1 MQLESCNQDSDD
13 VVTAYMLQS
22 LKELLDLVL
31 KYSAYLPSYKDDGD
45 EHISFLKSLGETL
58 LCYKTES
65 GERLCVFEILFNLN
79 HHVFHDKLPR
89 VLSEIALVSNIDRS
103 KKQTSIL
110 MCTISKT
117 YEQLRQLT
125 HLINALLV
133 SATSCPHELNGKDGT
148 QISRISNVTLS
159 DRPFVH
165 SISQAIQCSPSGRAK
180 ELWLFLNDYIG
191 TIVKENADEQKHL
204 IQFVTEIFILIIR
217 AIKINKYNAKEIQE
231 CCEQSTRSCV
241 FFLLGRDE
249 KTLTKKEQFQPFDQT
264 SPILN
269 IGLHL
274 YGWLVDVHS
283 KCCFWLN
290 EMPHETKDDNEE
302 MDNVS
307 SSYSSIIPSL
317 LSSIK
322 VILER
327 QDVQNLTNT
336 ISLIGSLQHLS
347 SFTAIAFIYLSAA
360 TI

>member
-1 MQLESCNQDSDD
+1 
-13 VVTAYMLQS
+13 
-22 LKELLDLVL
+22 
-31 KYSAYLPSYKDDGD
+31 
-45 EHISFLKSLGETL
+45 
-58 LCYKTES
+58 
-65 GERLCVFEILFNLN
+65 
-79 HHVFHDKLPR
+79 
-89 VLSEIALVSNIDRS
+89 
-103 KKQTSIL
+103 

-204 IQFVTEIFILIIR
+204 IQFVTEIFMLIIR

-249 KTLTKKEQFQPFDQT
+249 RTLTKKSNFNHLIKLLQF
-264 SPILN
+264 
-269 IGLHL
+269 
-274 YGWLVDVHS
+274 
-283 KCCFWLN
+283 
-290 EMPHETKDDNEE
+290 
-302 MDNVS
+302 
-307 SSYSSIIPSL
+307 
-317 LSSIK
+317 
-322 VILER
+322 
-327 QDVQNLTNT
+327 
-336 ISLIGSLQHLS
+336 
-347 SFTAIAFIYLSAA
+347 
-360 TI
+360 